1 MFPTPGGFIHSASK
15 AFFYD
20 LSPLFASY
28 CVCDF
33 IVSVKY
39 ERVETLREIFDKL
52 RLEF

>member
-1 MFPTPGGFIHSASK
+1 MGRKSK
-15 AFFYD
+15 HTAEAKICAVKEY
-20 LSPLFASY
+20 LEGT
-28 CVCDF
+28 